1 MSKKYITIAVAVIS
15 SLCLIGLFIFFAI
28 EWKMAYEKQS
38 RMNAEATSSA
48 SHQSQ
53 KDKEAA
59 IEKPEETKLVQKS
72 PEEKQKVMEADGPTM
87 DALGL
92 RYDYANL
99 DLTQV
104 VQAYLAEA
112 GIEQSQIAFSYKD
125 LTTGQ
130 TFAMNDTQP
139 MTAGSTYKLP
149 LNMLVVDEVAE
160 GKLSMEEHDNYVA
173 AFNGA
178 MSIPDMQ
185 EYSLVYSEN
194 TPAYALAEHLGGMD
208 KAYEMF
214 SRYGQS
220 KGELKTISRE
230 NNKTT
235 TDYYIQVL
243 EYLSKNQEK
252 YKDILYYIGESFPG
266 EYYKRYLRDITIYQK
281 PGYVREALNV
291 DALVMEEK
299 PYIVAL
305 YTAYLGGSTESSDEI
320 SGLGIEQVGQLAYVI
335 NEWHR
340 VNKN

>member
-1 MSKKYITIAVAVIS
+1 MTKKYITIAVAVIS
-15 SLCLIGLFIFFAI
+15 TLCLIGLFIFFAI

-38 RMNAEATSSA
+38 RINAESTSTA

-53 KDKEAA
+53 KDKEAT
-59 IEKPEETKLVQKS
+59 IEKPEETKPVQKS

-160 GKLSMEEHDNYVA
+160 GKLSMEERFDITQTHFEYQGEHDNYVA

-194 TPAYALAEHLGGMD
+194 TPAYALAERLGGMD
-208 KAYEMF
+208 KAYE
-214 SRYGQS
+214 
-220 KGELKTISRE
+220 I
-230 NNKTT
+230 T